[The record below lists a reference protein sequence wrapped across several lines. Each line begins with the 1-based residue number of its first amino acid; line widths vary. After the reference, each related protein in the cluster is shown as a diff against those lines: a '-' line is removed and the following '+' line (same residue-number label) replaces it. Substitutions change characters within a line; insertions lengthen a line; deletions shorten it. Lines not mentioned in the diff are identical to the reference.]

1 MNILTYSCG
10 DLAANCYI
18 IETDTDAVIID
29 PGFLEKGIVDHIN
42 TNPGKIKLIMLTHG
56 HFDHIF
62 AAEKVKN
69 MTGADIVIGQGDE
82 LALISDDFNLS
93 SGFGSLYGS
102 IGNNTKN
109 ERLVLDGDTL
119 TVGCMEFKVIATPGH
134 SPGGVCYLVEN
145 NLFSGDTLFAGSIG
159 RTDFPHSNVSDMLKS
174 LEKLKA
180 FDNDIKVYPGHG
192 ESTTIG
198 IEKESNYYLKF

>member
-1 MNILTYSCG
+1 MNVLTYSCG
-10 DLAANCYI
+10 ALAANCYI

-29 PGFLEKGIVDHIN
+29 PGFLEKGIVDYIN
-42 TNPGKIKLIMLTHG
+42 ANPGKIKLIMLTHG

-69 MTGADIVIGQGDE
+69 MTGADIVIGKGDE

-93 SGFGSLYGS
+93 AGFGSFYGS
-102 IGNNTKN
+102 IGENPKN
-109 ERLVLDGDTL
+109 EKMVLDGDTL

-145 NLFSGDTLFAGSIG
+145 NLFSGDTLFAGSVG
-159 RTDFPHSNVSDMLKS
+159 RTDFPHSNISDMLKS
-174 LEKLKA
+174 LRKLKA
-180 FDNDIKVYPGHG
+180 FDDDIKVYPGHG
-192 ESTTIG
+192 ASTTIG
-198 IEKESNYYLKF
+198 IEKGSNYYLNI

>member
-1 MNILTYSCG
+1 M
-10 DLAANCYI
+10 
-18 IETDTDAVIID
+18 
-29 PGFLEKGIVDHIN
+29 
-42 TNPGKIKLIMLTHG
+42 
-56 HFDHIF
+56 
-62 AAEKVKN
+62 
-69 MTGADIVIGQGDE
+69 
-82 LALISDDFNLS
+82 ALISDDFNLS

>member
-10 DLAANCYI
+10 ALAANCYI

>member
-10 DLAANCYI
+10 ALAANCYI
-18 IETDTDAVIID
+18 IETDNDAVIID
-29 PGFLEKGIVDHIN
+29 PGFLEKGIVDYIN

-69 MTGADIVIGQGDE
+69 MTGADIVIGKGDE

-102 IGNNTKN
+102 IGNNPKN

-119 TVGCMEFKVIATPGH
+119 SVGCMEFKVIATPGH
-134 SPGGVCYLVEN
+134 SPGGVCYLSEN

-180 FDNDIKVYPGHG
+180 FDDDIKVYPGHG
-192 ESTTIG
+192 EGTTIG

>member
-1 MNILTYSCG
+1 MNVLTYSCG
-10 DLAANCYI
+10 ALAANCYI

-29 PGFLEKGIVDHIN
+29 PGFLEKGIVDYIN
-42 TNPGKIKLIMLTHG
+42 ANPGKIKLIMLTHG

-69 MTGADIVIGQGDE
+69 MTGADIVIGKGDE

-93 SGFGSLYGS
+93 AGFGSLYGS
-102 IGNNTKN
+102 IGENPKN

-119 TVGCMEFKVIATPGH
+119 TVGGMEFKVIATPGH

-145 NLFSGDTLFAGSIG
+145 NLFSGDTLFAGSVG
-159 RTDFPHSNVSDMLKS
+159 RTDFPHSNISHFS
-174 LEKLKA
+174 
-180 FDNDIKVYPGHG
+180 IWHG
-192 ESTTIG
+192 
-198 IEKESNYYLKF
+198 YY

>member
-10 DLAANCYI
+10 ALAANCYFV
-18 IETDTDAVIID
+18 ETDTDAVIID
-29 PGFLEKGIVDHIN
+29 PGFLEKGIVDYIN

-69 MTGADIVIGQGDE
+69 MTGADIVIGKGDE

-93 SGFGSLYGS
+93 AGFGSLYGS
-102 IGNNTKN
+102 IGKNPKN

-119 TVGCMEFKVIATPGH
+119 TVGGMEFKVIATPGH

-180 FDNDIKVYPGHG
+180 FDDDIKVYPGHG
-192 ESTTIG
+192 ESTAIG